1 MISSVINIV
10 LDYIFVVPLQMG
22 VSGAAYATVIAQ
34 AVSAAGIAV
43 YTLWKV
49 KEVSISKRMLKG
61 ERELFCMI
69 VNQSLLTS
77 VQQSIMNFGILM
89 VQGLVNSF
97 GVIVMAGLQ
106 LL

>member
-49 KEVSISKRMLKG
+49 NEVSISKRMLKA
-61 ERELFCMI
+61 RENC
-69 VNQSLLTS
+69 S
-77 VQQSIMNFGILM
+77 V
-89 VQGLVNSF
+89 
-97 GVIVMAGLQ
+97 
-106 LL
+106 